1 MQYNDLISRSALLA
15 AYDAAH
21 KGPPGGARNLI
32 EEAPGLDVAPV
43 VHGRWIYKERHRKSY
58 RQYTG
63 YDAVG
68 DIHTVT
74 VLEETGGKEPYC
86 SECGAQ
92 AAESYMDFCPHCGA
106 KMDAPTCGPDYCE
119 IGGEG
124 E

>member
-1 MQYNDLISRSALLA
+1 MKNNDLISRTALLEIIGSMSTA
-15 AYDAAH
+15 WEYGQAVTDIYKIIKNQPAVDA
-21 KGPPGGARNLI
+21 
-32 EEAPGLDVAPV
+32 VPV

-74 VLEETGGKEPYC
+74 VIEETGGKEPYC

-106 KMDAPTCGPDYCE
+106 KMD
-119 IGGEG
+119 GGANDAEQ
-124 E
+124 

>member
-1 MQYNDLISRSALLA
+1 MQDNDLISRAAARDVINTWGRLATEDVRMDLLHHDLNALPA
-15 AYDAAH
+15 VDA
-21 KGPPGGARNLI
+21 
-32 EEAPGLDVAPV
+32 VPV
-43 VHGRWIYKERHRKSY
+43 KHGRWIYKERHRKSY

-74 VLEETGGKEPYC
+74 VLEETCGKEPYC

-106 KMDAPTCGPDYCE
+106 KMDGSEP
-119 IGGEG
+119 
-124 E
+124 